1 MQFFLKLVYAHLL
14 KPFQFKNLKNS
25 QGEKSS
31 SKEKGERIKAIEG
44 KWRCVYS
51 NSNQQTSYINS
62 KAVIECL
69 RSRK

>member
-51 NSNQQTSYINS
+51 N
-62 KAVIECL
+62 
-69 RSRK
+69 